1 MNPIG
6 NLRHRLI
13 LEAPDETPDGI
24 GGVTRTWSALAT
36 LWGEIEP
43 LSADDVM
50 LADKRIG
57 LVTHKIHIR
66 HRGDVTIAH
75 RFRLGFRIYVIRAV
89 RDAEERGRFLE
100 CLCAEEQ

>member
-13 LEAPDETPDGI
+13 HEAPDETPDGI
-24 GGVTRTWSALAT
+24 GGVTRIWSALAT
-36 LWGEIEP
+36 LWGQIEP

-57 LVTHKIHIR
+57 LVTHRITLR
-66 HRGDVTIAH
+66 HRADVTIAH
-75 RFRLGFRIYVIRAV
+75 RFRLGSRVYAIRAV
-89 RDAEERGRFLE
+89 RDPEERGRFLE

>member
-6 NLRHRLI
+6 ALRHRLI
-13 LEAPDETPDGI
+13 IEAPDEVPDGI
-24 GGVTRTWSALAT
+24 GGVTRTWTALAT

-43 LSADDVM
+43 LAADDGL

-57 LVTHKIHIR
+57 LVTHKIHVR
-66 HRGDVTIAH
+66 HRLDVTVAH
-75 RFRLGFRIYVIRAV
+75 RFRLGSRVYAVRAV

>member
-6 NLRHRLI
+6 ALRHRLI
-13 LEAPDETPDGI
+13 IEAPIETPDGI
-24 GGVTRTWSALAT
+24 GGVTRTWTALAT

-43 LSADDVM
+43 LAADDVM

-57 LVTHKIHIR
+57 LVTHKIHVR
-66 HRGDVTIAH
+66 HRLDVTVAH
-75 RFRLGFRIYVIRAV
+75 RFRLGSRIYAVRAV